1 MKQKCTHIK
10 SYIVIKTKISPNTP
24 TQSRK
29 CLSWICLL
37 QHPHKRTYINY
48 GILHFTRYYIYLDIW
63 RKTHVHTR
71 AVYIRTHRLTMWVFK
86 AHGVKALEHE
96 IYEKPAGKL
105 QEAGALNCLEK
116 RRVIKAFSF
125 HRNLRRWQIAAVF
138 SLLSASDLWFSAIMM
153 VFRIFLFRVMVFFGS
168 IFFLLFY
175 WF

>member
-1 MKQKCTHIK
+1 MPFMNLSFATSSQTHVYKLRDITFHQILHILRYLAKDTCTYTCGLYTHI
-10 SYIVIKTKISPNTP
+10 
-24 TQSRK
+24 
-29 CLSWICLL
+29 
-37 QHPHKRTYINY
+37 
-48 GILHFTRYYIYLDIW
+48 
-63 RKTHVHTR
+63 
-71 AVYIRTHRLTMWVFK
+71 HRLTMWVFK

-153 VFRIFLFRVMVFFGS
+153 VFRIFLFRVMVFFWQYL
-168 IFFLLFY
+168 FFVLFY
-175 WF
+175 WFLCK